1 MLKEGDLVWVNKYS
15 PSFSNTL
22 IAGNSV
28 KQQSLFTEYS
38 LLAVITKLYT
48 DMAHVY
54 IIDTQEYKF
63 IYNEDLKC
71 QD

>member
-1 MLKEGDLVWVNKYS
+1 MLKEGGLVWVNKYS

-38 LLAVITKLYT
+38 LLGVIIKLYT
-48 DMAHVY
+48 DMAHIY
-54 IIDTQEYKF
+54 IIDAEEYKL
-63 IYNEDLKC
+63 IYKEDLKC